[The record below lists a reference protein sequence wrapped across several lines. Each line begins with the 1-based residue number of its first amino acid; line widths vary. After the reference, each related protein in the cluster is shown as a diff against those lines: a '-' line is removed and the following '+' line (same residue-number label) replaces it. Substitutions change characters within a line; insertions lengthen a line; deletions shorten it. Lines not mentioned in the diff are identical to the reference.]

1 MWIRMAKPP
10 ETPLPAWVIHT
21 PAVRQNAHSPA
32 QACLQTALF
41 SFIIRKNPKEAGAA
55 VEDHTELLIGLM
67 QKTIEQKD
75 EQIKELRETVA
86 RLQATVASLNETLE
100 EFRRKFFGSSSEKTG
115 RKKTRE
121 EGEEEESRVTVKSH
135 TRERKAKS
143 KREEL
148 YQNLPVREVRCP
160 VGEEGRLCPDCG
172 TPMETVTWQYV
183 REELSITPA
192 KVERVRYLREVLAC
206 PVCRAE
212 DEGTFTKAATPVPLL
227 SHSPASPSMVAYVM
241 YQKFMNSVPFYRQE
255 MDWLQRGAPLAR
267 ETTANWCVKCALE
280 YFQPVYDLL
289 HETLLKRDVLH
300 ADETVCQVLREKGR
314 EAASS
319 FPPQNFF

>member
-1 MWIRMAKPP
+1 M
-10 ETPLPAWVIHT
+10 
-21 PAVRQNAHSPA
+21 
-32 QACLQTALF
+32 
-41 SFIIRKNPKEAGAA
+41 
-55 VEDHTELLIGLM
+55 
-67 QKTIEQKD
+67 
-75 EQIKELRETVA
+75 
-86 RLQATVASLNETLE
+86 
-100 EFRRKFFGSSSEKTG
+100 
-115 RKKTRE
+115 
-121 EGEEEESRVTVKSH
+121 
-135 TRERKAKS
+135 
-143 KREEL
+143 
-148 YQNLPVREVRCP
+148 
-160 VGEEGRLCPDCG
+160 
-172 TPMETVTWQYV
+172 
-183 REELSITPA
+183 
-192 KVERVRYLREVLAC
+192 
-206 PVCRAE
+206 CRAE
-212 DEGTFTKAATPVPLL
+212 DEGTFTKAAAPVPLL